1 MSTTVSVRA
10 VSGLVKARIMQSI
23 SAFQERNGAT
33 ALRGDRHF
41 FSVLVAS
48 DAVPCGVRLNMSLNS
63 PIATNV
69 TLYTVGHVPVVMP
82 CYTDA
87 DEDYISREPGA
98 FPDILRP
105 ACAVYSMKGYLSEV
119 YVEVRI
125 PRTLAPG
132 KYPITLSFTPDG
144 EDIAAAT
151 ATYTVEVLDAVLP
164 AGETFHFWSM
174 PSKSSSG
181 RTCII
186 VYKKTADD
194 KAQKVGAMPRE
205 VLDSI
210 DFGKDAGSVAAWMER
225 QPSYYWE

>member
-1 MSTTVSVRA
+1 MVHLSV
-10 VSGLVKARIMQSI
+10 
-23 SAFQERNGAT
+23 
-33 ALRGDRHF
+33 
-41 FSVLVAS
+41 
-48 DAVPCGVRLNMSLNS
+48 
-63 PIATNV
+63 IATNV
-69 TLYTVGHVPVVMP
+69 RLRSGPGTEFEVLGMASKGDSTCSRYI
-82 CYTDA
+82 A
-87 DEDYISREPGA
+87 DP
-98 FPDILRP
+98 RP
-105 ACAVYSMKGYLSEV
+105 QMDSTGRPWFRLIGQVEQQTELGVYKLDTHCWIRSDFVKTRALSEREAK
-119 YVEVRI
+119 YADSTFFGI
-125 PRTLAPG
+125 LPISLSTMPG
-132 KYPITLSFTPDG
+132 VANFTPSG
-144 EDIAAAT
+144 DIAICAT
-151 ATYTVEVLDAVLP
+151 ENGCLFPEGDPVLDAVLP